1 MSPGYGVLKMA
12 PTLLAM
18 ACNKL
23 YAADCASMDLKMY
36 NKKNKEWAVIGRLP
50 EIVHN
55 MDI

>member
-1 MSPGYGVLKMA
+1 MSPGDGGLKMA
-12 PTLLAM
+12 PTLIAM

-36 NKKNKEWAVIGRLP
+36 KKKTKEWAVIGRLP

-55 MDI
+55 MDS